1 MYMAKGGSLSLNT
14 KKGKVREALRNPIDV
29 LNSLK
34 TKACNESY
42 HYERL
47 YRNLYNEEFFL
58 LAYQNIYAGEGNM
71 TAGADGKTIDGM
83 GMDRI
88 QALIESL
95 KNHSYQPN
103 PARRTYIEKKNGKKR
118 PLGIPSFDDKLVQE
132 VVRMILESIYEPT
145 FSNLS
150 HGFRPNRSCHT
161 ALQQIQGTFTGV
173 KWFIEGDICGFFDNI
188 DHAVLINILRRRIHD
203 EYFIALL
210 WKFLKA
216 GYVEDWKF
224 HNTYSGT
231 PQGSI
236 ISPILSNIYLNELDR
251 FMELYM
257 KQFQSGK
264 KRQKSEE
271 YASWEHKLK
280 YLRYSKYTK
289 GKWADLTVEERK
301 TANDSIQAIRNEMLK
316 CDYSDPQDSGY
327 RRLFYARY
335 ADDWLC
341 GVTGSKQ
348 DAEEIKADIQ
358 RFLSKTLKL
367 ELSEEKTLITNA
379 RDAARFL
386 SYDIFVADNDNL
398 REDKNGHTRRVHNG
412 KVKLYVPREKW
423 QKKLIDYRA
432 LEIEYQNGKEIFVPV
447 HRTYLI
453 SNDDLEILQ
462 QYNAEIRGLYNYYK
476 IADNVS
482 VLGHF
487 NYVMKFSMFKTFGA
501 KYKLHISGVRKKYGY
516 KRFGVKYQTKQGEK
530 TLYFYEEGFK
540 KVKNAVASPEVDYVP
555 KVYRNN
561 NPTSLISRLRA
572 KHCEWCGATNVKLE
586 IHHVKKLKDLKG
598 KKRWERLMI
607 ARKRKT
613 LALCVQCHDSLHAGK
628 LD

>member
-1 MYMAKGGSLSLNT
+1 M
-14 KKGKVREALRNPIDV
+14 REALRNPIDV

-34 TKACNESY
+34 TKACSEDY

-47 YRNLYNEEFFL
+47 YRNLYNAEFYL

-71 TAGADGKTIDGM
+71 TAGTDGKTIDGM

-88 QALIESL
+88 NRLIESL
-95 KNHSYQPN
+95 KGHSYMPN
-103 PARRTYIEKKNGKKR
+103 PARRKYIEKKNGKKR

-132 VVRMILESIYEPT
+132 VVKMILESIYEPT

-161 ALQQIQGTFTGV
+161 ALKQIQAGFTGT
-173 KWFIEGDICGFFDNI
+173 KWFIEGDIHGFFDNI
-188 DHAVLINILRRRIHD
+188 DHAVLVNILRKRIKD
-203 EYFIALL
+203 EYFIALI

-216 GYVEDWKF
+216 GYVEDWTF

-236 ISPILSNIYLNELDR
+236 ISPILANIYLSEFDR
-251 FMELYM
+251 YMERYI
-257 KQFQSGK
+257 KAFGSGK
-264 KRQKSEE
+264 RRIKGAE
-271 YASWEHKLK
+271 YASLEHKLK
-280 YLRYSKYTK
+280 YQRYGICSKENWK
-289 GKWADLTVEERK
+289 KLSDSEKVRAVE
-301 TANDSIQAIRNEMLK
+301 TIRDIRSQMLK
-316 CDYSDPQDSGY
+316 TDYSDPQDSSY
-327 RRLFYARY
+327 KRLFYVRY

-341 GVTGSKQ
+341 GVIGEKA
-348 DAEEIKADIQ
+348 DAERIKADIRAYLLQ
-358 RFLSKTLKL
+358 TLKL

-386 SYDIFVADNDNL
+386 SYDIFISDCDSL
-398 REDKNGHTRRVHNG
+398 RADKNGYTRRVRSG

-423 QKKLIDYRA
+423 QNKLTDYRA
-432 LEIEYQNGKEIFVPV
+432 LEIRYENGKEIFNPV

-453 SNDDLEILQ
+453 SNDDLEILK
-462 QYNAEIRGLYNYYK
+462 QYNAEIRGFYNYYK

-482 VLGHF
+482 VLDHF

-501 KYKLHISGVRKKYGY
+501 KYKLHISQVRKKYGY
-516 KRFGVKYQTKQGEK
+516 KHFGVKYQTKAGEK
-530 TLYFYEEGFK
+530 IMHFYEGGFK
-540 KVKNAVASPEVDYVP
+540 KVDTADTDPEVDTVP
-555 KVYRNN
+555 KMFRNN
-561 NPTSLISRLRA
+561 NPTSLMARLKA
-572 KHCEWCGATNVKLE
+572 KHCEWCGAENVEIE
-586 IHHVKKLKDLKG
+586 IHHVRRLKDLKG

-613 LALCVQCHDSLHAGK
+613 LALCKACHDSLHAGK

>member
-1 MYMAKGGSLSLNT
+1 MAKGGSLSLDT

-34 TKACNESY
+34 IKASNESY

-47 YRNLYNEEFFL
+47 YRNLYNAEFFL
-58 LAYQNIYAGEGNM
+58 LAYQNIYANEGNM
-71 TAGADGKTIDGM
+71 TAGTDGKTIDGM

-88 QALIESL
+88 EKLINSL
-95 KNHSYQPN
+95 KDHSYQPN
-103 PARRTYIEKKNGKKR
+103 PARRKYIEKQQKKGKKR

-161 ALQQIQGTFTGV
+161 ALLQLQTNFTGT
-173 KWFIEGDICGFFDNI
+173 KWFIEGDIKGFFDNI
-188 DHAVLINILRRRIHD
+188 DHATLVNILRKRIKD
-203 EYFIALL
+203 EYFIALI

-216 GYVEDWKF
+216 GYVEDWIF

-236 ISPILSNIYLNELDR
+236 ISPILSNIYLNEFDR
-251 FMELYM
+251 FMERYM
-257 KQFQSGK
+257 EDFKGGK
-264 KRQKSEE
+264 KRTKSEE
-271 YASWEHKLK
+271 YASLEHKLK
-280 YLRYSKYTK
+280 YQRYKVCTPENWNKLSDSEK
-289 GKWADLTVEERK
+289 G
-301 TANDSIQAIRNEMLK
+301 QAAQRIHDIRAAMLET
-316 CDYSDPQDSGY
+316 DYSDPQDSGY
-327 RRLFYARY
+327 RRLFYVRY

-341 GVTGSKQ
+341 GVIGSKE
-348 DAEEIKADIQ
+348 DAELIKANIKAY
-358 RFLSKTLKL
+358 LSETLTL

-379 RDAARFL
+379 KDSARFL
-386 SYDIFVADNDNL
+386 GYDVFVADN
-398 REDKNGHTRRVHNG
+398 ESIKKDKNGHTRRTRNG

-423 QKKLIDYRA
+423 QNKLMEYRA
-432 LEIEYQNGKEIFVPV
+432 LEIKYQNGKEIFNPT

-453 SNDDLEILQ
+453 SNDDLEILN
-462 QYNAEIRGLYNYYK
+462 QYNAEIRGMYNYYR
-476 IADNVS
+476 IADNAS

-516 KRFGVKYQTKQGEK
+516 KRFGVKYQTKSGEK
-530 TLYFYEEGFK
+530 TMYFYDGGFK
-540 KVKNAVASPEVDYVP
+540 TDKNGIAKAEVDTVP
-555 KVYRNN
+555 KMYRNS
-561 NPTSLISRLRA
+561 NPTGLVARLKA
-572 KHCEWCGATNVKLE
+572 KRCEWCKAENVPLE

-613 LALCVQCHDSLHAGK
+613 MALCVSCHDSLHAGK

>member
-1 MYMAKGGSLSLNT
+1 MAKGDSLPLDT

-34 TKACNESY
+34 SKSCNASY

-47 YRNLYNEEFFL
+47 YRNLYNTEFFL
-58 LAYQNIYAGEGNM
+58 LAYQNIYASEGNM
-71 TAGADGKTIDGM
+71 TTGADGKTIDGM

-88 QALIESL
+88 EGLINSL
-95 KNHSYQPN
+95 KDHSYQPN
-103 PARRTYIEKKNGKKR
+103 PARRKYIEKKNGKKR

-150 HGFRPNRSCHT
+150 HGFRPNKSCHT
-161 ALQQIQGTFTGV
+161 ALLQLQTGFTGT
-173 KWFIEGDICGFFDNI
+173 KWFIEGDIKGFFDNI
-188 DHAVLINILRRRIHD
+188 DHTTLVNILRKRIND
-203 EYFIALL
+203 EYFIALI

-216 GYVEDWKF
+216 GYVEDWVF

-236 ISPILSNIYLNELDR
+236 ISPILSNVYLNEFDR
-251 FMELYM
+251 YM
-257 KQFQSGK
+257 
-264 KRQKSEE
+264 EE
-271 YASWEHKLK
+271 YIRTVRIGNKRKKNDEYANLEYKLK
-280 YLRYSKYTK
+280 YLRYEVCSPKKWNNLSDSQK
-289 GKWADLTVEERK
+289 GEVVQK
-301 TANDSIQAIRNEMLK
+301 IRDIRASMLET
-316 CDYSDPQDSGY
+316 DYSDSQDSGY
-327 RRLFYARY
+327 RRVFYVRY

-341 GVTGSKQ
+341 GVIGSKA
-348 DAEEIKADIQ
+348 DAERIKADIKTY
-358 RFLSKTLKL
+358 LSDTLKL

-379 RDAARFL
+379 HDSARFL
-386 SYDIFVADNDNL
+386 GYDVFVADNESL
-398 REDKNGHTRRVHNG
+398 KKDKNGHTRRTRNG

-423 QKKLIDYRA
+423 QNKLISYKA
-432 LEIEYQNGKEIFVPV
+432 LEIKYQNGKEIFNPT

-453 SNDDLEILQ
+453 SNDDLEILS
-462 QYNAEIRGLYNYYK
+462 QYNAEIRGMYNYYR

-516 KRFGVKYQTKQGEK
+516 KRFGVKYQTKSGEK
-530 TLYFYEEGFK
+530 TLYFYDGGFRTDK
-540 KVKNAVASPEVDYVP
+540 TSIENIEVDYVP
-555 KVYRNN
+555 KSYRNG
-561 NPTSLISRLRA
+561 NPTSLIARLKA
-572 KHCEWCGATNVKLE
+572 SHCEWCGAEDVLLE
-586 IHHVKKLKDLKG
+586 IHHVRKLKNLSG
-598 KKRWERLMI
+598 RKRWERRMI

-613 LALCVQCHDSLHAGK
+613 LALCVPCHDALHAGE

>member
-1 MYMAKGGSLSLNT
+1 MHMAKGGSLSINT
-14 KKGKVREALRNPIDV
+14 KKRKVREALRNPIDV
-29 LNSLK
+29 LNSLQA
-34 TKACNESY
+34 KACNESY

-58 LAYQNIYAGEGNM
+58 LAYQNIYASEGNM
-71 TAGADGKTIDGM
+71 TAGTDDKTIDGM

-88 QALIESL
+88 QKLIESL
-95 KNHSYQPN
+95 KDHSYQPK

-132 VVRMILESIYEPT
+132 IVRMILESIYEPT

-161 ALQQIQGTFTGV
+161 ALQHIRTNFTGS

-188 DHAVLINILRRRIHD
+188 DHTVLVNILRKRIED
-203 EYFIALL
+203 EYFIALI

-216 GYVEDWKF
+216 GYMENWTF

-231 PQGSI
+231 PQGSN
-236 ISPILSNIYLNELDR
+236 ISPILSNVYLTEFDR
-251 FMELYM
+251 YMEAYA
-257 KQFQSGK
+257 KQFESGK

-271 YASWEHKLK
+271 YANLEYKLK
-280 YLRYSKYTK
+280 YLRYKKYTK
-289 GKWADLTVEERK
+289 DKWAKITAEEKK
-301 TANDSIQAIRNEMLK
+301 TATDSIRTIRSEMLK

-327 RRLFYARY
+327 RRLFYVRY

-341 GVTGSKQ
+341 GVIGSKQ
-348 DAEEIKADIQ
+348 DAEEIKVDIK
-358 RFLSKTLKL
+358 RYMTDTLKL

-379 RDAARFL
+379 CDMARFL
-386 SYDIFVADNDNL
+386 SYDIFISDNESL
-398 REDKNGHTRRVHNG
+398 KEDKNGHTRRVRSG

-423 QKKLIDYRA
+423 QKKLMDYKA
-432 LEIEYQNGKEIFVPV
+432 LEIKYHNGKEIFIPV

-487 NYVMKFSMFKTFGA
+487 NYIMKFSMFKTFGA
-501 KYKLHISGVRKKYGY
+501 KYKLHISSVRKKYGY
-516 KRFGVKYQTKQGEK
+516 KRFGVKYQTKQGGK
-530 TLYFYEEGFK
+530 TLYFYEDGFK
-540 KVKNAVASPEVDYVP
+540 KVKIGIEKPEVDVVP

-561 NPTSLISRLRA
+561 NPTSLVSRLKA
-572 KHCEWCGATNVKLE
+572 KHCEWCGAENVKIE

-613 LALCVQCHDSLHAGK
+613 LALCVQCHDSLHAGN